1 MKMTVPSRPEVT
13 VLLNSVGHR
22 AQAADATSCL
32 IPDDPIDWDDVL
44 KTAGA
49 HGVTELLVS
58 PLTAQPAR
66 VPGWVV
72 ERLSQCAIEAIGQNL
87 NRTGQLVAILQL
99 LSNNGI
105 RALTF
110 KGPVFALHTHGSLGR
125 RVSNDVDILID
136 RPNAA
141 RARAVLLADGY
152 SLAPRR
158 RHRAG
163 SMLYG
168 LYPPAGRTDVLRSGR
183 PGETDVDVQVG
194 LAEWPHGI
202 RISTSALFDRAITVN
217 VAGQSL
223 PTLCPND
230 AMLSMAIHGIQH
242 GWSFLRS
249 ASDID
254 AVAAQITDWDI
265 VIEQA
270 REARMSRVLW
280 VALLMAGRLF
290 ESGIPDR
297 IVSLASQD
305 ERAVAVARG
314 AAGRLF
320 ANPWHATVEWGER
333 DWGPSFQEG
342 AVRLVGYH
350 TRKLTYEWILKW
362 PWDEWLNR
370 RP

>member
-1 MKMTVPSRPEVT
+1 M
-13 VLLNSVGHR
+13 LN
-22 AQAADATSCL
+22 
-32 IPDDPIDWDDVL
+32 
-44 KTAGA
+44 TAGA

-72 ERLSQCAIEAIGQNL
+72 ERLNQRAIEAVGQNL

-99 LSNNGI
+99 LAQHGI

-110 KGPVFALHTHGSLGR
+110 KGPVFAAHTHGSLGR

-136 RPNAA
+136 RSNAP
-141 RARAVLLADGY
+141 RVRAVLLANGY

-163 SMLYG
+163 SLLYG
-168 LYPPAGRTDVLRSGR
+168 LYPPAGRTDVLRSER

-202 RISTSALFDRAITVN
+202 HISTSGLFDRAITVD
-217 VAGQSL
+217 VAGQPL
-223 PTLCPND
+223 PTLCAND
-230 AMLSMAIHGIQH
+230 AMLAMAIHGIQH
-242 GWSFLRS
+242 GWSFLKS
-249 ASDID
+249 AADID
-254 AVAAQITDWDI
+254 AVAAQITDWDR

-270 REARMSRVLW
+270 RSARMSRVLS
-280 VALLMAGRLF
+280 VGLLMTGGLLD
-290 ESGIPDR
+290 SCIPER
-297 IVSLASQD
+297 VMSLASQD
-305 ERAVAVARG
+305 TQAVAVARG
-314 AAGRLF
+314 ATDRLF

-342 AVRLVGYH
+342 TLRLIGYH
-350 TRKLTYEWILKW
+350 TRKLTYEWMLKW